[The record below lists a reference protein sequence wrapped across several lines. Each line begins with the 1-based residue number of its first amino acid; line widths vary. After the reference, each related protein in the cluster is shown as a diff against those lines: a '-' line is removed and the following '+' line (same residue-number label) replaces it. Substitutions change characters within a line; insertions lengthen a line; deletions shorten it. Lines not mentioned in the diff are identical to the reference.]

1 MKWYEALG
9 TISGFIKKGNNVKKT
24 LAIILCTTLFSA
36 QSLKAEG
43 SYVGIDYLNNK
54 IDTGITNISSKLDET
69 DSGYS
74 LFYGAEFTENLDVEA
89 SYQNFGEASLS
100 GVSGNQFK
108 VGSTTYEFNAT
119 ATIYSQASSWGI
131 AAKPKMNLSD
141 NVTAYGKLGIH
152 NWKSTFGI
160 TSTTATASEDEKGT
174 DVYFG
179 GGLELKYNDLIG
191 RVGYTSF
198 DLDGE
203 KITSTNIG
211 LAYKF

>member
-1 MKWYEALG
+1 MKK
-9 TISGFIKKGNNVKKT
+9 IF
-24 LAIILCTTLFSA
+24 AIILCTTLFSA

-43 SYVGIDYLNNK
+43 SYVGIDYLNNE

-89 SYQNFGEASLS
+89 SYQDFGEASLS

-119 ATIYSQASSWGI
+119 ATLYSKASSWGI
-131 AAKPKMNLSD
+131 AAKPKMNISD
-141 NVTAYGKLGIH
+141 NVAAYGKLGIH
-152 NWKSTFGI
+152 NWKSTFGV

-179 GGLELKYNDLIG
+179 AGIEISFDNLVG

-198 DLDGE
+198 DLDGD
-203 KITSTNIG
+203 KIQSTNFGIA
-211 LAYKF
+211 LKF

>member
-1 MKWYEALG
+1 M
-9 TISGFIKKGNNVKKT
+9 KKT
-24 LAIILCTTLFSA
+24 LVVILGLILFSS

-54 IDTGITNISSKLDET
+54 MDTGITNISSKLDES

-74 LFYGAEFTENLDVEA
+74 LFFGSEITENLDLET

-108 VGSTTYEFNAT
+108 IGSTTYQFNAT
-119 ATIYSQASSWGI
+119 ATLYQKASSWGM
-131 AAKPKMNLSD
+131 AAKPKINLND

-152 NWKSTFGI
+152 NWKSTLGVS
-160 TSTTATASEDEKGT
+160 STTVTASEDDKGT

-179 GGLELKYNDLIG
+179 GGIELNYNNLIG
-191 RVGYTSF
+191 RVGYTTF

-203 KITSTNIG
+203 KIQSTNFGIA
-211 LAYKF
+211 LKF

>member
-1 MKWYEALG
+1 M
-9 TISGFIKKGNNVKKT
+9 KKT

-36 QSLKAEG
+36 QNLKAES

-74 LFYGAEFTENLDVEA
+74 LFYGAEFTENLDLEA
-89 SYQNFGEASLS
+89 SYQDFGEASLS

-108 VGSTTYEFNAT
+108 IGSTTYQFNAT
-119 ATIYSQASSWGI
+119 ATLYQKASSWGM
-131 AAKPKMNLSD
+131 AAKPKINLND

-152 NWKSTFGI
+152 NWKSTLGVS
-160 TSTTATASEDEKGT
+160 STTVTASEDDKGT

-179 GGLELKYNDLIG
+179 GGIELNYNNLIG

-198 DLDGE
+198 DLDGD
-203 KITSTNIG
+203 KIQSTNIG
-211 LAYKF
+211 LALKF

>member
-1 MKWYEALG
+1 M
-9 TISGFIKKGNNVKKT
+9 KKT
-24 LAIILCTTLFSA
+24 LVVILGLILFSS

-54 IDTGITNISSKLDET
+54 MDTGITNISSKLDES

-74 LFYGAEFTENLDVEA
+74 LFFGSEITENLDLET

-108 VGSTTYEFNAT
+108 IGSTTYQFNAT
-119 ATIYSQASSWGI
+119 ATLYQKASSWGM
-131 AAKPKMNLSD
+131 AAKPKINLND

-152 NWKSTFGI
+152 NWKSTFGV
-160 TSTTATASEDEKGT
+160 TSTTATASEDDKGT

-179 GGLELKYNDLIG
+179 GGIELNYNNLIG

-198 DLDGE
+198 DLDGD
-203 KITSTNIG
+203 KIQSTNIG
-211 LAYKF
+211 LALKF

>member
-1 MKWYEALG
+1 M
-9 TISGFIKKGNNVKKT
+9 KKT

-89 SYQNFGEASLS
+89 SYQDFGEASLS

-108 VGSTTYEFNAT
+108 IDGTTYEFNAT
-119 ATIYSQASSWGI
+119 ATLYSKASSWGM

-141 NVTAYGKLGIH
+141 NVTAYGKLGVH
-152 NWKSTFGI
+152 KWKSTFGDS
-160 TSTTATASEDEKGT
+160 STTVNASEDEDGT

-179 GGLELKYNDLIG
+179 GGIELSFDNLIG

-203 KITSTNIG
+203 KIESTNFGIA
-211 LAYKF
+211 LKF

>member
-1 MKWYEALG
+1 M
-9 TISGFIKKGNNVKKT
+9 KKT
-24 LAIILCTTLFSA
+24 IAIILCTTLFSA
-36 QSLKAEG
+36 QSLKAES

-54 IDTGITNISSKLDET
+54 MDTGITNISSTLDES

-74 LFYGAEFTENLDVEA
+74 LFFGGEITENLDLET

-108 VGSTTYEFNAT
+108 IGSTTYQFNAT
-119 ATIYSQASSWGI
+119 ATLYQKASSWGM
-131 AAKPKMNLSD
+131 AAKPKINLND

-152 NWKSTFGI
+152 NWKSTLGVS
-160 TSTTATASEDEKGT
+160 STTVTASEDDKGT

-179 GGLELKYNDLIG
+179 GGIELNYNNLIG
-191 RVGYTSF
+191 RVGYTTF

-203 KITSTNIG
+203 KIQSTNLGIA
-211 LAYKF
+211 LKF

>member
-1 MKWYEALG
+1 MR
-9 TISGFIKKGNNVKKT
+9 KT

-54 IDTGITNISSKLDET
+54 IDTGITNISSTLDET

-74 LFYGAEFTENLDVEA
+74 LFYGAEFTENLDIET
-89 SYQNFGEASLS
+89 SYQDFGEVSLS

-108 VGSTTYEFNAT
+108 IDSTTYEFNAT
-119 ATIYSQASSWGI
+119 ATLYQKASSWGI
-131 AAKPKMNLSD
+131 AAKPKMSISD
-141 NVTAYGKLGIH
+141 NINAYGKLGIH
-152 NWKSTFGI
+152 NWKTTFGV
-160 TSTTATASEDEKGT
+160 TSTTVTASEDEKGT

-179 GGLELKYNDLIG
+179 AGIEISFDNLVG

-198 DLDGE
+198 DLDGD
-203 KITSTNIG
+203 KIQSTNFGIA
-211 LAYKF
+211 LKF

>member
-1 MKWYEALG
+1 M
-9 TISGFIKKGNNVKKT
+9 KKT
-24 LAIILCTTLFSA
+24 LVAILGLILFSS

-54 IDTGITNISSKLDET
+54 IDTGITNISSTLDET

-74 LFYGAEFTENLDVEA
+74 LFYGAGFTENLDFEA
-89 SYQNFGEASLS
+89 SYQDFGEASLS

-160 TSTTATASEDEKGT
+160 TSTTATASEDQKGT

-179 GGLELKYNDLIG
+179 GGLELSFDNLVG

-198 DLDGE
+198 DLDGD
-203 KITSTNIG
+203 KIQSTNFGIA
-211 LAYKF
+211 LKF

>member
-1 MKWYEALG
+1 M
-9 TISGFIKKGNNVKKT
+9 KKT
-24 LAIILCTTLFSA
+24 IAIILCTTLLSA
-36 QSLKAEG
+36 QSLKAES
-43 SYVGIDYLNNK
+43 SYVGLDYLNNK
-54 IDTGITNISSKLDET
+54 IDTGITNISSTLDES

-74 LFYGAEFTENLDVEA
+74 LFFGTEFTENLDLEY
-89 SYQNFGEASLS
+89 SYQDFGEASLS

-108 VGSTTYEFNAT
+108 IGSTTYQFNAT
-119 ATIYSQASSWGI
+119 ATLYQKATSWGV

-152 NWKSTFGI
+152 NWKSTLGI

-179 GGLELKYNDLIG
+179 GGIELSFNNLVG

-203 KITSTNIG
+203 KIQSTNFG
-211 LAYKF
+211 LALKF

>member
-1 MKWYEALG
+1 M
-9 TISGFIKKGNNVKKT
+9 KKT
-24 LAIILCTTLFSA
+24 IAIILCTTLFSA
-36 QSLKAEG
+36 QSLKAE
-43 SYVGIDYLNNK
+43 STYVGIDYLNNK

-74 LFYGAEFTENLDVEA
+74 LFFGTEFTENLDLEY
-89 SYQNFGEASLS
+89 SYQDFGEASLS

-108 VGSTTYEFNAT
+108 IGSTTYEFNAT
-119 ATIYSQASSWGI
+119 ATLYQKATSWGV

-152 NWKSTFGI
+152 NWKSTLGI

-179 GGLELKYNDLIG
+179 GGIELSFNNLVG

-203 KITSTNIG
+203 KINSTNFG
-211 LAYKF
+211 LALKF

>member
-1 MKWYEALG
+1 MKNNM
-9 TISGFIKKGNNVKKT
+9 KKIV
-24 LAIILCTTLFSA
+24 AMILCTTFFSA
-36 QSLKAEG
+36 QSLKAD
-43 SYVGIDYLNNK
+43 YVGIDYLNNE
-54 IDTGITNISSKLDET
+54 IDTGITNISSKLDEN

-74 LFYGAEFTENLDVEA
+74 LFYGTEFTENLDIEA
-89 SYQNFGEASLS
+89 SYQDFGEASLS

-108 VGSTTYEFNAT
+108 IDGTTYEFNAT
-119 ATIYSQASSWGI
+119 ATLYSKARSWGI
-131 AAKPKMNLSD
+131 AAKPKMNISD

-152 NWKSTFGI
+152 NWKSTFGV
-160 TSTTATASEDEKGT
+160 TSTTVTASEDEKGT

-179 GGLELKYNDLIG
+179 GGLEISFDNLVG

-203 KITSTNIG
+203 KVQSTNFG

>member
-1 MKWYEALG
+1 M
-9 TISGFIKKGNNVKKT
+9 KKT
-24 LAIILCTTLFSA
+24 FAIILCMTLFSA

-54 IDTGITNISSKLDET
+54 IDTGITNISSTLDET

-74 LFYGAEFTENLDVEA
+74 LFYGAEFTENLDIET
-89 SYQNFGEASLS
+89 SYQDFGEVSLS

-108 VGSTTYEFNAT
+108 IGSTTYEFNAT
-119 ATIYSQASSWGI
+119 ATLYQKASSFGV

-152 NWKSTFGI
+152 NWKSTLGI
-160 TSTTATASEDEKGT
+160 TSTTATASEDGKGT

-179 GGLELKYNDLIG
+179 GGIEVSFNNLVG

-203 KITSTNIG
+203 KINSTNFG
-211 LAYKF
+211 LALKF

>member
-1 MKWYEALG
+1 M
-9 TISGFIKKGNNVKKT
+9 KKT
-24 LAIILCTTLFSA
+24 IAIILCTTLFSA
-36 QSLKAEG
+36 QSLKAES

-54 IDTGITNISSKLDET
+54 MDTGITNISSTLDES

-74 LFYGAEFTENLDVEA
+74 LFFGSEITENLDLET

-108 VGSTTYEFNAT
+108 IGSTTYQFNAT
-119 ATIYSQASSWGI
+119 ATLYQKASSWGM
-131 AAKPKMNLSD
+131 AAKPKINLND

-152 NWKSTFGI
+152 NWKSTLGVS
-160 TSTTATASEDEKGT
+160 STTVTASEDDKGT

-179 GGLELKYNDLIG
+179 GGIELNYNNLIG
-191 RVGYTSF
+191 RVGYTTF

-203 KITSTNIG
+203 KIQSTNLGIA
-211 LAYKF
+211 LKF